1 MSLFPHQKLDWSIQ
15 RLDRQLYDDPSDDD
29 LRLQYGTALWSR
41 GHFQGSAE
49 SDLVE
54 ALAQVEQVLRSRPDD
69 ADALVVCAMCQ
80 IGLDRL
86 EEARKHLTAAREH
99 DEERA
104 PLHHAWGLWH
114 RARARRRDDAATSLD
129 EAVAALGRA
138 CLLRP
143 DAWEV
148 HALHAT
154 LLWEWVQRRG
164 GPARVERDRT
174 RPVARSMYHAV
185 LALQL
190 TPPPVQVA
198 PLLYH
203 LGVTCF
209 HTHRP
214 EDANRVLSR
223 LLQDDTYKGPAEYY
237 LGLVHYQL
245 GHFKNAVLYL
255 RQHLRH
261 TPGTARVYARI
272 GMAYLRMGELAK
284 AQDACEQALALD
296 SRDLQSRWT
305 LGCALLE
312 SGEEAE
318 ALREFRALL
327 ADAPDHTPA
336 FRELARAH
344 ARRGDGQW
352 LHSALRTEV
361 AAFDQ
366 VDVKGF
372 TSTGVTPRQ
381 ATWERIE
388 ALTDGM
394 IEASGTQALSA
405 LLEAL
410 DTTEDE
416 GLRMALWEAALR
428 ALQADRAADVA
439 RKLRAPGRHYS
450 AALGRQVL
458 ALATSIPDT
467 ALMEGMQL
475 GAEDLRR
482 AAVERHGH
490 RDVEKHRRAIDHEHR
505 EARAWQALLLLS
517 LATQRD
523 AAHLPVLTQWAEQA
537 DRDLGDAARAG
548 LVLLGDEDAAE
559 ELRRRAYRLGAQH
572 LVDAMVAQVKARQI
586 RTPVE
591 VTDESRVCATC
602 GKHTEDVDVM
612 LLGGTMCLCSD
623 CIRDIDR
630 DRGTLWVDDPD
641 RTCQFS
647 GRDAYQSDEMY
658 LYKGVSVCAEV
669 IDHGLTM
676 IEQRAV
682 DRFLRSQT

>member
-15 RLDRQLYDDPSDDD
+15 RLDRQLQDSPRDDD
-29 LRLQYGTALWSR
+29 LRLQYASALWSR
-41 GHFQGSAE
+41 GHFQGGGEA
-49 SDLVE
+49 DLSE
-54 ALAQVEQVLRSRPDD
+54 ALVQVERVLAERPEDV
-69 ADALVVCAMCQ
+69 DALVLCAMCE
-80 IGLDRL
+80 IGVDRIDSAQRHL
-86 EEARKHLTAAREH
+86 ETARSH
-99 DEERA
+99 DRERA
-104 PLHHAWGLWH
+104 PLQYAWGLLH
-114 RARARRRDDAATSLD
+114 RARANRGGGPAGDLE
-129 EAVAALGRA
+129 EAVAALSRA
-138 CLLRP
+138 CALRP

-148 HALHAT
+148 HALHAS
-154 LLWEWVQRRG
+154 LLWELVGHRG
-164 GPARVERDRT
+164 GPARVERDRG

-190 TPPPVQVA
+190 APPPPQVA

-223 LLQDDTYKGPAEYY
+223 LLQDETFKGPAEYY

-272 GMAYLRMGELAK
+272 GMSYLRMGELAK

-296 SRDLQSRWT
+296 SRDHQSRWT

-312 SGEEAE
+312 AGEEAE
-318 ALREFRALL
+318 ALAAFRALL
-327 ADAPDHTPA
+327 ADAPDHAPA

-344 ARRGDGQW
+344 GRRGDAQW
-352 LHSALRTEV
+352 LTDALRTEV
-361 AAFDQ
+361 RAFDKVEVQ
-366 VDVKGF
+366 GV

-388 ALTDGM
+388 ALCDGL
-394 IEASGTQALSA
+394 IDATGTESVPT
-405 LLEAL
+405 LLGAL
-410 DTTEDE
+410 DATGDE

-428 ALQADRAADVA
+428 ALQESRAAAVT
-439 RKLRAPGRHYS
+439 RKLRDPGRHYS

-458 ALATSIPDT
+458 ALSGSIPDT

-475 GAEDLRR
+475 GEEDLRR

-490 RDVEKHRRAIDHEHR
+490 RDVGKHRKAIDHEHR
-505 EARAWQALLLLS
+505 EARAWQALLLLALS
-517 LATQRD
+517 TKGEE
-523 AAHLPVLTQWAEQA
+523 AHELVLRQWAQQA

-548 LVLLGDEDAAE
+548 LVLLGSEEAAE
-559 ELRRRAYRLGAQH
+559 ELRRRAYQTGNQH
-572 LVDAMVAQVKARQI
+572 LVDAMVAQVKAPQI
-586 RTPVE
+586 RTPVQ
-591 VTDESRVCATC
+591 VTDESKVCATC

-612 LLGGTMCLCSD
+612 LVGGTLCLCSD
-623 CIRDIDR
+623 CIGEIDR
-630 DRGTLWVDDPD
+630 SRESLWVDDPD

-647 GRDAYQSDEMY
+647 RRDAYESAEMY

-669 IDHGLTM
+669 VDHGLTM

-682 DRFLRSQT
+682 DVFLRAQT